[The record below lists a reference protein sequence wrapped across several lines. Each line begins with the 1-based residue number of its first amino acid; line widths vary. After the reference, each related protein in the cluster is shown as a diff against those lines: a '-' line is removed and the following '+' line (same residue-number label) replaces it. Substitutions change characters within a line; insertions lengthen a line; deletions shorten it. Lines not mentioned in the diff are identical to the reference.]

1 MARRAPRVCGH
12 APLRAG
18 RAGCLRSIWQPGRCG
33 AATPRRLTKGD
44 AQVARHYSEVD
55 QLCGHPDG
63 PQGFA
68 VLPQV
73 LPAPTQRRA
82 AASAG
87 QPAGTCRQPGA
98 QTAGQRH
105 GRGTRMGSDSLCG
118 GRGAA
123 GAAGPCLGAGCGP
136 ACGLAWLARGGSPV
150 LDQGGCHW
158 PLLHHP
164 LHQIQCWEV
173 EEGMAAGWHAFAEAP
188 SGCHPW
194 EPRPPPRERHTA
206 AVSRAARRR
215 RPRGVCGQ
223 PQCRAAVCTDGGG
236 LRWGGGAGSCG
247 ALTGWPGR

>member
-1 MARRAPRVCGH
+1 MR
-12 APLRAG
+12 
-18 RAGCLRSIWQPGRCG
+18 RCG
-33 AATPRRLTKGD
+33 
-44 AQVARHYSEVD
+44 Q
-55 QLCGHPDG
+55 
-63 PQGFA
+63 
-68 VLPQV
+68 
-73 LPAPTQRRA
+73 
-82 AASAG
+82 
-87 QPAGTCRQPGA
+87 
-98 QTAGQRH
+98 
-105 GRGTRMGSDSLCG
+105 G
-118 GRGAA
+118 GRGACAASGSQA
-123 GAAGPCLGAGCGP
+123 GVGQPPRGGSPKGMRRWRGTTAKLTSCAGTQMVHRALQFSHRSSLHPPSAAPLRQRVSQLAHAGSRVPRQQGSAMDVAHAWVLTACAGGGGLQAPP
-136 ACGLAWLARGGSPV
+136 APAWGLAVGRPVGWLARGGTPV